1 MQFRRATEADRK
13 SIEALWAYCFEKPDE
28 PFFQWYFSRVCQMDD
43 VVVAEENQHIAADL
57 HLRPYTLNLRGNSMP
72 VDYMVGVATH
82 PAARGRGIASK
93 LLKNAFRISRSRG
106 KSAVI
111 LMPSDASFY
120 MPLGCSFY
128 VQQWERSA
136 APEWL
141 ARIGEKPEKAMTVS
155 SPDEWHILASVYE
168 KFTEKRNGF
177 TQRDEKTWRTF
188 IEGQLNEGYIAVTGD
203 ETGPTGYL
211 CYGIDGRRLIANEM
225 AYVSDRGRR
234 GLYAFMAGHRGSID
248 RCTWYEPLDDC
259 SFYYWPNGA
268 EHTYIEN
275 RTFPFM
281 MARIT
286 DPVGVIDGLPCE
298 KQIHGEYSFQLV
310 DPVLSENN
318 GIYMVRAEDEDGEI
332 HALQDDIFYKLR
344 LHIED
349 TSGIDLGNHIPEPSF
364 CMNVN
369 TLAELV
375 FGTSDFI
382 ELLKRNQITWL
393 TKDEAVKEKIS
404 RFMMGILPEKDNW
417 IAEWY

>member
-57 HLRPYTLNLRGNSMP
+57 HLRPYILNLRGNSMP

-93 LLKNAFRISRSRG
+93 LLKNSLRISRSRG

-168 KFTEKRNGF
+168 KFTERRNGF

-225 AYVSDRGRR
+225 AYVSDRGRW

-318 GIYMVRAEDEDGEI
+318 GIYMVRAEEGEI

-375 FGTSDFI
+375 FGTSDFN

>member
-43 VVVAEENQHIAADL
+43 VVVAEENQNIAADL

-168 KFTEKRNGF
+168 KFTERRNGF

-188 IEGQLNEGYIAVTGD
+188 VEGQLNEGYIAVTGD

-318 GIYMVRAEDEDGEI
+318 GIYMVRAEDGEI

-375 FGTSDFI
+375 FGTSDFN
-382 ELLKRNQITWL
+382 ELLRRNQITWL

>member
-168 KFTEKRNGF
+168 KFTERRNGF

-203 ETGPTGYL
+203 ETGPIGYL
-211 CYGIDGRRLIANEM
+211 CYGMDGRRLIANEM
-225 AYVSDRGRR
+225 AYSSDRGRR

-248 RCTWYEPLDDC
+248 RCIWYEPLDDC

-318 GIYMVRAEDEDGEI
+318 GIYMVRAEDGEI

-375 FGTSDFI
+375 FGTSDFN

>member
-1 MQFRRATEADRK
+1 MQFRRATEADHK

-93 LLKNAFRISRSRG
+93 LLKNSFRISRSRG

-168 KFTEKRNGF
+168 KFTERRNGF

-318 GIYMVRAEDEDGEI
+318 GIYMVRAEEGEI

-375 FGTSDFI
+375 FGTSDFN

>member
-28 PFFQWYFSRVCQMDD
+28 PFFQWYFSRACHMDD

-57 HLRPYTLNLRGNSMP
+57 HLRPYTLYLRGNSMP

-111 LMPSDASFY
+111 LMPSEASFY

-168 KFTEKRNGF
+168 KFTERRNGF

-203 ETGPTGYL
+203 ETGPIGYL
-211 CYGIDGRRLIANEM
+211 CYGMDGRRLIANEM
-225 AYVSDRGRR
+225 AYSSDRGRR

-248 RCTWYEPLDDC
+248 RCIWYEPLDDC

-268 EHTYIEN
+268 EHIYIEN

-318 GIYMVRAEDEDGEI
+318 GIYMIRAEDGAI

-375 FGTSDFI
+375 FGTSDFK
-382 ELLKRNQITWL
+382 ERLKRNQITWL

>member
-93 LLKNAFRISRSRG
+93 LLKNSFRISRSRG

-120 MPLGCSFY
+120 MSLGCSFY

-168 KFTEKRNGF
+168 KFTERRNGF

-318 GIYMVRAEDEDGEI
+318 GIYMVRAEEGEI

-369 TLAELV
+369 TQAELV
-375 FGTSDFI
+375 FGTSDFN

>member
-211 CYGIDGRRLIANEM
+211 CYGVDGRRLIANEM

-318 GIYMVRAEDEDGEI
+318 GIYMVRAEDGEI

-375 FGTSDFI
+375 FGTSDFN

-404 RFMMGILPEKDNW
+404 RFMMVILPEKDNW

>member
-28 PFFQWYFSRVCQMDD
+28 PFFQWYFSRACHMDD

-57 HLRPYTLNLRGNSMP
+57 HLRPYTLYLRGNSMP

-111 LMPSDASFY
+111 LMPSEASFY

-168 KFTEKRNGF
+168 KFTERRNGF
-177 TQRDEKTWRTF
+177 TQRDEKTWRIF

-225 AYVSDRGRR
+225 AYASDRGRR

-318 GIYMVRAEDEDGEI
+318 GIYMVRAEDGEI

-375 FGTSDFI
+375 FGTSDFN

>member
-203 ETGPTGYL
+203 ETSPTGYL

-318 GIYMVRAEDEDGEI
+318 GIYMVRAEDGEI

-375 FGTSDFI
+375 FGTSDFN

>member
-168 KFTEKRNGF
+168 KFTERRNGF

-203 ETGPTGYL
+203 ETSPTGYL

-225 AYVSDRGRR
+225 AYSSDRGRR

-248 RCTWYEPLDDC
+248 RCIWYEPLDDC

-318 GIYMVRAEDEDGEI
+318 GIYMVRAEDGEI

-375 FGTSDFI
+375 FGTSDFD
-382 ELLKRNQITWL
+382 ELIKRNQITWL

>member
-168 KFTEKRNGF
+168 KFTERRNGF

-318 GIYMVRAEDEDGEI
+318 GIYMVRAEDGEI

-375 FGTSDFI
+375 FGTSDFN

-417 IAEWY
+417 ITEWY

>member
-168 KFTEKRNGF
+168 KFTERRNGF

-225 AYVSDRGRR
+225 AYASDRGRR

-318 GIYMVRAEDEDGEI
+318 GIYMVRAEDGEI

-375 FGTSDFI
+375 FGTSDFN

-393 TKDEAVKEKIS
+393 TKDEVVKEKIS

>member
-57 HLRPYTLNLRGNSMP
+57 HLRPYTLNLRGNRMP

-93 LLKNAFRISRSRG
+93 LLKNSFRISRSRG

-168 KFTEKRNGF
+168 KFTERRNGF

-318 GIYMVRAEDEDGEI
+318 GIYMVRAEEGEI

-375 FGTSDFI
+375 FGTSDFN

>member
-93 LLKNAFRISRSRG
+93 LLKNSFRISRSRG

-168 KFTEKRNGF
+168 KFTERRNGF

-318 GIYMVRAEDEDGEI
+318 GIYMVRAEEGEI

-375 FGTSDFI
+375 FGTSDFN
-382 ELLKRNQITWL
+382 ELLKRNQIIWL

>member
-28 PFFQWYFSRVCQMDD
+28 PFFQWYFSQVCQMDD

-225 AYVSDRGRR
+225 AYASDRGRR

-318 GIYMVRAEDEDGEI
+318 GIYMVRAEDGEI

-375 FGTSDFI
+375 FGTSDFD
-382 ELLKRNQITWL
+382 ELIKRNQITWL
-393 TKDEAVKEKIS
+393 TKDEAIKEKIS

>member
-93 LLKNAFRISRSRG
+93 LLKNSFRISRSRG

-168 KFTEKRNGF
+168 KFTERRNGF

-211 CYGIDGRRLIANEM
+211 CYGIDGWRLIANEM

-318 GIYMVRAEDEDGEI
+318 GIYMVRAEEGEI

-375 FGTSDFI
+375 FGTSDFN

>member
-155 SPDEWHILASVYE
+155 SSDEWHILASVYE
-168 KFTEKRNGF
+168 KFTERRNGF
-177 TQRDEKTWRTF
+177 AQRDEKTWRTF

-318 GIYMVRAEDEDGEI
+318 GIYMVRAEDGEI

-375 FGTSDFI
+375 FGTSDFN

>member
-28 PFFQWYFSRVCQMDD
+28 PFFQWYFSRACHMDD

-57 HLRPYTLNLRGNSMP
+57 HLRPYTLYLRGNSMP

-111 LMPSDASFY
+111 LMPSEASFY

-168 KFTEKRNGF
+168 KFTERRNGF

-225 AYVSDRGRR
+225 AYASDRGRR

-318 GIYMVRAEDEDGEI
+318 GIYMVRAEDGEI

-375 FGTSDFI
+375 FGTSDFD
-382 ELLKRNQITWL
+382 ELIKRNQITWL

>member
-57 HLRPYTLNLRGNSMP
+57 HLRPYILNLRGNSMP

-93 LLKNAFRISRSRG
+93 LLKNSLRISRSRG

-168 KFTEKRNGF
+168 KFTERRNGF

-225 AYVSDRGRR
+225 AYVSDWGRR

-318 GIYMVRAEDEDGEI
+318 GIYMVRAEEGEI

-375 FGTSDFI
+375 FGTSDFN

>member
-111 LMPSDASFY
+111 LMPSEASFY

-168 KFTEKRNGF
+168 KFTERRNGF

-203 ETGPTGYL
+203 ETGPIGYL
-211 CYGIDGRRLIANEM
+211 CYGMDGRRLIANEM
-225 AYVSDRGRR
+225 AYSSDRGRR

-248 RCTWYEPLDDC
+248 RCIWYEPLDDC

-268 EHTYIEN
+268 EHIYIEN

-318 GIYMVRAEDEDGEI
+318 GIYMIRAEDGAI

-375 FGTSDFI
+375 FGTSDFN

-393 TKDEAVKEKIS
+393 TKNEAVKEKIS
-404 RFMMGILPEKDNW
+404 RFMMGIFPEKDNW

>member
-168 KFTEKRNGF
+168 KFTERRNGF
-177 TQRDEKTWRTF
+177 TQRNEKTWRTF
-188 IEGQLNEGYIAVTGD
+188 IEGQLNEGYIAVAGD

-318 GIYMVRAEDEDGEI
+318 GIYMVRAEEGEI

-375 FGTSDFI
+375 FGTSDFN

>member
-318 GIYMVRAEDEDGEI
+318 GIYMVRAEDGEI

-375 FGTSDFI
+375 FGTSDFN

-417 IAEWY
+417 ITEWY

>member
-93 LLKNAFRISRSRG
+93 LLKNSFRISRSRG

-168 KFTEKRNGF
+168 KFTERRNGF

-318 GIYMVRAEDEDGEI
+318 GIYMVRAEEGEI

-375 FGTSDFI
+375 FGTSDFN

-404 RFMMGILPEKDNW
+404 RFMMGIFPEKDNW

>member
-13 SIEALWAYCFEKPDE
+13 SIEALWAYCFEKPDD

-168 KFTEKRNGF
+168 KFTERRNGF

-203 ETGPTGYL
+203 ETSPTGYL

-318 GIYMVRAEDEDGEI
+318 GIYMVRAEDGEI

-375 FGTSDFI
+375 FGTSDFN

>member
-57 HLRPYTLNLRGNSMP
+57 HLRPYTLILRGNSMP

-82 PAARGRGIASK
+82 PAARGREIASK

-168 KFTEKRNGF
+168 KFTERRNGF

-318 GIYMVRAEDEDGEI
+318 GIYMVRAEDGEI

-375 FGTSDFI
+375 FGTSDFN

-393 TKDEAVKEKIS
+393 TKDEAVKEKIF

>member
-1 MQFRRATEADRK
+1 MQFRRATETDRK
-13 SIEALWAYCFEKPDE
+13 SIEALWAYCFEKPDK

-93 LLKNAFRISRSRG
+93 LLKNSFRISRSRG

-168 KFTEKRNGF
+168 KFTERRNGF

-318 GIYMVRAEDEDGEI
+318 GIYMVRAEEGEI

-375 FGTSDFI
+375 FGTSDFN

>member
-286 DPVGVIDGLPCE
+286 NPVGVIDGLPCE

-318 GIYMVRAEDEDGEI
+318 GIYMVRAEDGEI

-375 FGTSDFI
+375 FGTSDFN
-382 ELLKRNQITWL
+382 ELLNRNQITWL

>member
-57 HLRPYTLNLRGNSMP
+57 HLRPYTLILRGNSMP

-82 PAARGRGIASK
+82 PAARGREIASK

-168 KFTEKRNGF
+168 KFTERRNGF

-318 GIYMVRAEDEDGEI
+318 GIYMVRAEDGEI

-375 FGTSDFI
+375 FGTSDFN

>member
-1 MQFRRATEADRK
+1 MQFRRATEADCK

-28 PFFQWYFSRVCQMDD
+28 PFFQWYFSRACHMDD
-43 VVVAEENQHIAADL
+43 VVVAEENQHITADL

-168 KFTEKRNGF
+168 KFTERRNGF

-203 ETGPTGYL
+203 ETGPIGYL
-211 CYGIDGRRLIANEM
+211 CYGMDGRRLIANEM
-225 AYVSDRGRR
+225 AYSSDRGRR

-248 RCTWYEPLDDC
+248 RCIWYEPLDDC

-318 GIYMVRAEDEDGEI
+318 GIYMVRAEDGEI

-349 TSGIDLGNHIPEPSF
+349 TSGINLGNHIPEPSF

-375 FGTSDFI
+375 FGTSDFN

-393 TKDEAVKEKIS
+393 TKDEAIKEKIS

>member
-93 LLKNAFRISRSRG
+93 LLKNSFRISRSRG

-168 KFTEKRNGF
+168 KFTERRNGF

-211 CYGIDGRRLIANEM
+211 CYGIDGRHLIANEM

-318 GIYMVRAEDEDGEI
+318 GIYMVRAEEGEI

-375 FGTSDFI
+375 FGTSDFN

>member
-57 HLRPYTLNLRGNSMP
+57 HLRPYILNLRGNSMP

-93 LLKNAFRISRSRG
+93 LLKNSLRISRSRG

-168 KFTEKRNGF
+168 KFTERRNGF

-225 AYVSDRGRR
+225 VYVSDRGRR

-318 GIYMVRAEDEDGEI
+318 GIYMVRAEEGEI

-375 FGTSDFI
+375 FGTSDFN

>member
-168 KFTEKRNGF
+168 KFTERRNGF

-225 AYVSDRGRR
+225 AYASDRGRR

-318 GIYMVRAEDEDGEI
+318 GIYMVRAEDGEI

-349 TSGIDLGNHIPEPSF
+349 TSGINLGNHIPEPSF

-375 FGTSDFI
+375 FGTSDFN

-393 TKDEAVKEKIS
+393 TKDEAIKEKIS

>member
-168 KFTEKRNGF
+168 KFTERRNGF

-203 ETGPTGYL
+203 ETGPIGYL
-211 CYGIDGRRLIANEM
+211 CYGMDGRRLIANEM
-225 AYVSDRGRR
+225 AYSSDRGRR

-248 RCTWYEPLDDC
+248 RCIWYEPLDDC

-318 GIYMVRAEDEDGEI
+318 GIYMVRAEDGEI

-375 FGTSDFI
+375 FGTSDFD
-382 ELLKRNQITWL
+382 ELIKRNQITWL

>member
-28 PFFQWYFSRVCQMDD
+28 PFFQWYFSRVSQMDD

-168 KFTEKRNGF
+168 KFTERRNGF

-225 AYVSDRGRR
+225 AYASDRGRR

-318 GIYMVRAEDEDGEI
+318 GIYMVRAEDGEI

-375 FGTSDFI
+375 FGTSDFD
-382 ELLKRNQITWL
+382 ELIKRNQITWL

>member
-168 KFTEKRNGF
+168 KFTGKRNGF

-286 DPVGVIDGLPCE
+286 EPVGVIDGLPCE

-318 GIYMVRAEDEDGEI
+318 GIYMVRAEDGEI

-375 FGTSDFI
+375 FGTSDFN

>member
-93 LLKNAFRISRSRG
+93 LLKNTFRISRSRG

-168 KFTEKRNGF
+168 KFTERRNGF

-318 GIYMVRAEDEDGEI
+318 GIYMVRAEDGEI

-375 FGTSDFI
+375 FGTSDFN

>member
-93 LLKNAFRISRSRG
+93 LLKNSFRISRSRG

-168 KFTEKRNGF
+168 KFTERRNGF

-234 GLYAFMAGHRGSID
+234 GLYAFMAGHWGSID

-318 GIYMVRAEDEDGEI
+318 GIYMVRAEEGEI

-375 FGTSDFI
+375 FGTSDFN

>member
-93 LLKNAFRISRSRG
+93 LLKNSFRISRSRG

-168 KFTEKRNGF
+168 KFTERRNGF

-318 GIYMVRAEDEDGEI
+318 GIYMVRADEGEI

-375 FGTSDFI
+375 FGTSDFN

>member
-168 KFTEKRNGF
+168 KFTERRNGF

-225 AYVSDRGRR
+225 AYASDRGRR

-318 GIYMVRAEDEDGEI
+318 GIYMVRAEDGEI

-349 TSGIDLGNHIPEPSF
+349 TSGINLGNHIPEPSF

-375 FGTSDFI
+375 FGTSDFN

-393 TKDEAVKEKIS
+393 TKDEDIKEKIS

>member
-168 KFTEKRNGF
+168 KFTERRNGF
-177 TQRDEKTWRTF
+177 TQRNEKTWRTF

-225 AYVSDRGRR
+225 AYTSDRGRR

-318 GIYMVRAEDEDGEI
+318 GIYMVRAEDGEI

-375 FGTSDFI
+375 FGTSDFN